1 MLLLWET
8 HFGCFVDTWEPWK
21 KVLWVSKFLGKL
33 VSISV
38 TLTLHLAF
46 YQDYSCCTSFFQSY
60 TISLCKV
67 FKFLLSFWV
76 GVKFRWEKKKS
87 EKEELFV
94 GRERSRPIVKRERER
109 ERGVWASLTVKMFLW
124 NIYRILLL
132 DFYFIAIFFSGSF
145 LVSRILV
152 FC

>member
-21 KVLWVSKFLGKL
+21 KVLWVSKFLSKL

-38 TLTLHLAF
+38 TLTLAF

-60 TISLCKV
+60 TISLCKI

-76 GVKFRWEKKKS
+76 GVKFRWEKKK
-87 EKEELFV
+87 EWERGTFCGERKESTHYE
-94 GRERSRPIVKRERER
+94 ER
-109 ERGVWASLTVKMFLW
+109 ERGVWASLTVKMLFLW